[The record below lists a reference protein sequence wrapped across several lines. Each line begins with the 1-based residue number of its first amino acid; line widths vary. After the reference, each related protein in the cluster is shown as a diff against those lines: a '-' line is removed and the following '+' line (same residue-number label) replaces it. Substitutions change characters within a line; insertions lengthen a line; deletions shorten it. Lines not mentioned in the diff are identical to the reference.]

1 MQISRIKYNLFLRV
15 KRSWMGISNVCLPR
29 RGDEIFTGDS
39 GSTNQRSGE
48 RLNEEDLDK
57 IQKDFTNAIHSVN
70 ISLIEDY
77 VSKAC

>member
-1 MQISRIKYNLFLRV
+1 
-15 KRSWMGISNVCLPR
+15 MGISNGFSSSR
-29 RGDEIFTGDS
+29 ADEIYTGDS
-39 GSTNQRSGE
+39 GSTNPRSGD

-77 VSKAC
+77 VSKSR